1 MTLFAKF
8 GSFFNFKILF
18 AAIFCLGIL
27 FGNFLDL
34 HLLISA
40 NNFGQTTIL
49 RQQKTTKEKLEPK
62 IINKNSNYFSKNN
75 PKIAALTGIGDS
87 TPECG
92 KKTIDIKSIITPGEF
107 FPVIPCAY
115 DKTTGQIQPLSPA
128 LIPDIMIRAFGMIAS
143 LTFYLFFGILVL
155 SGVMFIW
162 DGINGNSRKMAER
175 NLYDTIWAL
184 VLIFGTYTIL
194 MTILALLNFNF
205 AKTQVQFFNFGT

>member
-18 AAIFCLGIL
+18 VAIFCLGIL
-27 FGNFLDL
+27 FGTALDL
-34 HLLISA
+34 HSPISTY
-40 NNFGQTTIL
+40 NFGQTTIL
-49 RQQKTTKEKLEPK
+49 SQQTNKETLKLKPDKTS
-62 IINKNSNYFSKNN
+62 NSFSKNN
-75 PKIAALTGIGDS
+75 PKIVALTGIGDS